1 MKYTVKFEDHKHSLN
16 FLNISITSNT
26 PKKKTNSKCIERTQ
40 WLRYILNET
49 HA

>member
-16 FLNISITSNT
+16 FLNISVTILL
-26 PKKKTNSKCIERTQ
+26 KKTNSKCIEKTQ
-40 WLRYILNET
+40 WLTYTLNET